1 MAILHL
7 TLTWSA
13 LTNVI
18 QNATTF
24 LQQIASLQPQLN
36 AAGGTPS
43 ALGFFSVVSHLNDF
57 SEVLLTYINVVNR
70 VQSWIGLEIRP
81 VIKHAAHFSRNGCLD
96 ASETF
101 INFAYT
107 ELSRAAVLPTGLAL
121 DEFSP
126 CDYLQHLQQ
135 VIFAANVSDTNLTY
149 NSFVVAPE
157 SLNNTLQEQFG
168 FVEVLKRTLSLG

>member
-24 LQQIASLQPQLN
+24 LQQIASPQPQPQLN

-57 SEVLLTYINVVNR
+57 SEVLLTYIDVVNR

-101 INFAYT
+101 INFAHLWT
-107 ELSRAAVLPTGLAL
+107 KSRCSTADWISPRRVFSMRLSHIHSKRFGYKS
-121 DEFSP
+121 D
-126 CDYLQHLQQ
+126 LQLICCCARISQQ
-135 VIFAANVSDTNLTY
+135 YIAGTVWFC
-149 NSFVVAPE
+149 
-157 SLNNTLQEQFG
+157 G
-168 FVEVLKRTLSLG
+168 RT